1 MYVALYAKFTQYQ
14 RLRWLLLDTGERKL
28 VEHTSRDSYWGD
40 GGDGSGQ
47 NKLGQLLIKVR
58 EELRKEVEAA
68 AAKHISHRGR
78 NHRSE
83 SGAGPQSMAKTNSR
97 TDMLDTGTSVDLEI

>member
-1 MYVALYAKFTQYQ
+1 MYVALYAKFTQHE

-28 VEHTSRDSYWGD
+28 IEHTSHDSYWGD

-47 NKLGQLLIKVR
+47 NKLGQLLMKVR
-58 EELRKEVEAA
+58 DELRREVEADT
-68 AAKHISHRGR
+68 AKHISHRGR

-97 TDMLDTGTSVDLEI
+97 TDMLDTGNSLD